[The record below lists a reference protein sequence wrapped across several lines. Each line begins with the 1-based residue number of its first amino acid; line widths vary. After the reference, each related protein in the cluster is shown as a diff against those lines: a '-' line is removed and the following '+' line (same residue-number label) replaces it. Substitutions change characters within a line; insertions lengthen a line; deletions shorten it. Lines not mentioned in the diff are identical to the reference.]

1 MCQISMNFHSH
12 LYQLSMY
19 FTDAIALHGGIFSL
33 KCGKVGSC
41 IPQGD
46 WYHNGELLQRNS
58 TTLTVRQA
66 TFEDDGTY
74 HCVNSGLNNSLLVAV
89 YGKCMLCTHRYRY
102 ECHSLEH
109 RPDCTNRSSCNC
121 YFM

>member
-1 MCQISMNFHSH
+1 M
-12 LYQLSMY
+12 
-19 FTDAIALHGGIFSL
+19 FSL

-41 IPQGD
+41 ICQGD
-46 WYHNGELLQRNS
+46 WYHNGELLRNNS
-58 TTLTVRQA
+58 ATLTVRHA

-74 HCVNSGLNNSLLVAV
+74 QCVNSGLNNSFVVAV

-102 ECHSLEH
+102 ECYSLEN